1 MQKWIFILA
10 FCLLA
15 AACGQQ
21 QEKVS
26 VPPLK
31 IDLPVSYKSDT
42 VAYNFI
48 SSETETWN
56 TFGKQVRSMHK
67 QGEKYRKQDFE
78 KLSPRKELALV
89 TLDYEYALLWTG
101 IDQHVALML
110 ELWQQAMGKASDQG
124 QDKLIEAQHLFL
136 AYYADL
142 EKAYGKDLKLDKN
155 PITLD
160 KGLFE

>member
-1 MQKWIFILA
+1 MQKWIFILG

-15 AACGQQ
+15 TACGQQ
-21 QEKVS
+21 QETPS
-26 VPPLK
+26 VAPLK
-31 IDLPVSYKSDT
+31 IDLPVSYRSDT

-48 SSETETWN
+48 SRQTETWN
-56 TFGKQVRSMHK
+56 AFGKQVRSMHK
-67 QGEKYRKQDFE
+67 RGENFRKKDFE
-78 KLSPRKELALV
+78 KLSPRQELALV

-110 ELWQQAMGKASDQG
+110 EHWQQAMGKASSQG
-124 QDKLIEAQHLFL
+124 QGKLAETQRLFM
-136 AYYADL
+136 AYYTDL
-142 EKAYGKDLKLDKN
+142 ERAYGKDLKLDKN